1 MLLGMIMIVVLG
13 TPWSLGAADN
23 VTTESLSQLVLTV
36 IGSADI
42 TFEEDD
48 FAEDAFEMFEDEFQE
63 QGPLVPDPLEP
74 VNRCMFALNDHLYYW
89 VLKPAGKVY
98 IAVMPG
104 TVRTG
109 MRNFFFNLTTP
120 VRWCNCL
127 LQGKG
132 NAAGVELQRFVINST
147 VGILGIYDPARS
159 ELGLEP
165 VEEDLG
171 QTLAVWGLQ
180 NGCYLVWPVLG
191 PSTVRDSVGMVGD
204 SFLDPVSYV
213 RPWEVALGISA
224 VEFTNNYSFRLD
236 DYDAFKAEAFE
247 PYIAM
252 REAYVQYRYQEIEK

>member
-1 MLLGMIMIVVLG
+1 
-13 TPWSLGAADN
+13 
-23 VTTESLSQLVLTV
+23 
-36 IGSADI
+36 
-42 TFEEDD
+42 
-48 FAEDAFEMFEDEFQE
+48 
-63 QGPLVPDPLEP
+63 
-74 VNRCMFALNDHLYYW
+74 MFAVNDHLYYW

-109 MRNFFFNLTTP
+109 IRNFFFNLTTP

-132 NAAGVELQRFVINST
+132 NAAGIELQRFFINST
-147 VGILGIYDPARS
+147 VGILGIYDPAWS

-191 PSTVRDSVGMVGD
+191 PSTVRDSVGMTVDG
-204 SFLDPVSYV
+204 FLNPVSYV

-224 VEFTNNYSFRLD
+224 VRSTNNYSFRLD
-236 DYDAFKAEAFE
+236 DYEAFKAEAFE